1 MKQIFDRIKIENQRG
16 STINLSH
23 NHKTTFDIGSLVP
36 STIFEVLPGDVINM
50 NVEALT
56 RMAPLIAP
64 IFHRLEIITDFFYIE
79 NRLLWSQWED
89 FISGNATVDPPTAYF
104 DQSILQNDL
113 GRMLQYRQQ
122 DNLKQSVLPI
132 AAYCLTYDE
141 WYRSQHIETA
151 EKFIECSAGTGGSN
165 NTYTDGNYSSGVP
178 FKAAYPLDYLTSA
191 LPSAQVGS
199 AVDLPL
205 LSEDDALV
213 TLSGT
218 NTHGLLRKASDGTGA
233 DSAEALTKSALAK
246 LTSSTDGD
254 LFYDPNGT
262 LEVSITGDVT
272 SVENLRHAIAL
283 QAWLEKEMR
292 SGTRYTEHL
301 LAFWGVK
308 SRDSRLNRPVLIG
321 STRQNMVISEVLTT
335 ADSGTLH
342 TAEMAGHGISA
353 GASKMI
359 RYKVPDYGFIM
370 AVTRVL
376 PETGYYQGVD
386 KMFTREDR
394 FDYANPMF
402 ANLGEQ
408 AITQKEVYVTSTD
421 NAATMDATFGY
432 VPRFA
437 EYRHINNKVS
447 GEFTQDLEYWHLDR
461 KFTSPPALN
470 SDFIQVQDDKR
481 QQASV
486 AGTSSIYALFRFNI
500 YGFRKLPKYAI
511 PRLIG

>member
-1 MKQIFDRIKIENQRG
+1 
-16 STINLSH
+16 
-23 NHKTTFDIGSLVP
+23 
-36 STIFEVLPGDVINM
+36 
-50 NVEALT
+50 
-56 RMAPLIAP
+56 
-64 IFHRLEIITDFFYIE
+64 
-79 NRLLWSQWED
+79 
-89 FISGNATVDPPTAYF
+89 
-104 DQSILQNDL
+104 
-113 GRMLQYRQQ
+113 
-122 DNLKQSVLPI
+122 
-132 AAYCLTYDE
+132 
-141 WYRSQHIETA
+141 
-151 EKFIECSAGTGGSN
+151 
-165 NTYTDGNYSSGVP
+165 
-178 FKAAYPLDYLTSA
+178 
-191 LPSAQVGS
+191 VG
-199 AVDLPL
+199 
-205 LSEDDALV
+205 
-213 TLSGT
+213 
-218 NTHGLLRKASDGTGA
+218 
-233 DSAEALTKSALAK
+233 
-246 LTSSTDGD
+246 
-254 LFYDPNGT
+254 
-262 LEVSITGDVT
+262 
-272 SVENLRHAIAL
+272 
-283 QAWLEKEMR
+283 LEKEMR